1 MGKRQN
7 ILLKLILI
15 SEIFMLL
22 NIDVVNPTL
31 KVIMYNVYNS
41 K

>member
-31 KVIMYNVYNS
+31 KEGIKVFIVN
-41 K
+41 

>member
-31 KVIMYNVYNS
+31 KVIM
-41 K
+41 